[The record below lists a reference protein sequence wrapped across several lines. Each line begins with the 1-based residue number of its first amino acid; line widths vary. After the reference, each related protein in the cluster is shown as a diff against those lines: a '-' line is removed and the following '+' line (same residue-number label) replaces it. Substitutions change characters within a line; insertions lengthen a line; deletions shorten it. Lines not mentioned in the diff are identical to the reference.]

1 MSGIWGISQ
10 ETKRQHMLSE
20 QIGAKCGQIEYKTD
34 LKKGKKNLGKNCADN
49 KKPAALSN

>member
-20 QIGAKCGQIEYKTD
+20 QIGAKCGQIEYKND
-34 LKKGKKNLGKNCADN
+34 LKKGKKKLGKKHANN